1 MCNIYNNL
9 YNNILEFAKTVTI
22 YTIDMYSY
30 FEFWCKKAYMNI
42 SSTGSLNNMCNEI
55 NTVTMITN
63 TNESVSYVNVLEN
76 MTETEFSK
84 ILQDTNNS
92 ISEYKFI
99 FVENIFNNQQS
110 RIICSKSL
118 LESYDIETI
127 LDPKIFELLSVECPY
142 MNINARSL
150 TSENILENINLKSPI
165 NYMFKY
171 NQLLCNEFLLFF
183 VDNTFF
189 NNTAYDIELLDN
201 DCGFTIISQEQCII
215 IGNEDFYVVYK

>member
-1 MCNIYNNL
+1 MKSILTMVSNDEPSITVQTFAIIVCCVGFSAFIFAAYVRVAQSNQWDEEHDAGNTPLWHKINKFQYLYLIPLSASDLVSDLMWGFILFNDEDAPFSYIGLLSILCVFVLFGYNL
-9 YNNILEFAKTVTI
+9 YSNILEFAKTVTI

-99 FVENIFNNQQS
+99 FVENIFNNQ
-110 RIICSKSL
+110 RNI
-118 LESYDIETI
+118 TI
-127 LDPKIFELLSVECPY
+127 T
-142 MNINARSL
+142 R
-150 TSENILENINLKSPI
+150 
-165 NYMFKY
+165 
-171 NQLLCNEFLLFF
+171 
-183 VDNTFF
+183 
-189 NNTAYDIELLDN
+189 
-201 DCGFTIISQEQCII
+201 
-215 IGNEDFYVVYK
+215 

>member
-9 YNNILEFAKTVTI
+9 YNNILEFAKTI
-22 YTIDMYSY
+22 SIFTIDIYSY

-42 SSTGSLNNMCNEI
+42 NNNGSLNNLCTEI
-55 NTVTMITN
+55 NTVTMLTN
-63 TNESVSYVNVLEN
+63 TNDTISYVNILEH
-76 MTETEFSK
+76 MTEKEFLQ
-84 ILQDTNNS
+84 IIQDTNNS
-92 ISEYKFI
+92 VSEYKFI
-99 FVENIFNNQQS
+99 IIENIFKNQQS

-127 LDPKIFELLSVECPY
+127 LEPKIFELLSVECPY

-150 TSENILENINLKSPI
+150 TSDKVLENINLKSPI

-171 NQLLCNEFLLFF
+171 NQLLCNDFLLFF
-183 VDNTFF
+183 IDNAFF
-189 NNTAYDIELLDN
+189 SNIAYDIELLDN
-201 DCGFTIISQEQCII
+201 DCNFTIISQEQCII